1 MTKYLE
7 KDLEYWD
14 KITRKNSKNLYAWE
28 KKGWALGGLGRYE
41 EALECFDKALEIEPK
56 HVYAWFKKG
65 WALGGLGRYEEAL
78 KCYDKALE
86 INPKNANVLSAKN
99 SVKRKIEN
107 RKREEM

>member
-28 KKGWALGGLGRYE
+28 
-41 EALECFDKALEIEPK
+41 
-56 HVYAWFKKG
+56 KKG